1 MSEMNAGEVIDQL
14 IITKEQ
20 VDEATGK
27 IIPEDFKIK
36 SSQSYYDQLQK
47 YYAEE
52 KGAGYSLPWAKTDGH
67 FAVRLGELTILQ
79 GVSGHGKSMMLSQIF
94 LYLMHYTKV
103 LIASMEM
110 KPVLT
115 LDRMITQRL
124 GSNQPTQN
132 YIKQFCKDYNE
143 KLYIYDQQGV
153 TSENDMFATLL
164 YGKEILGIDVFCIDS
179 LMKIG
184 NISEDDYNGQKKF
197 VDKLATYC
205 RDLNIHVFL
214 VCHTRKMSDEYTK
227 PDATNI
233 LGSSH
238 IRNLT
243 DNILLCWRNREIED
257 LKFAGNLPPERENEP
272 TAYLTVQKQ
281 RNYTFEGTF
290 GLWFDEKSL
299 TYKERP

>member
-1 MSEMNAGEVIDQL
+1 MTEMTAGEVINQL

-27 IIPEDFKIK
+27 VIPGDYKIK

-67 FAVRLGELTILQ
+67 FSVRLGELTILQ

-115 LDRMITQRL
+115 LDRMITQKL
-124 GSNQPTQN
+124 GSNQPTQD
-132 YIKQFCKDYNE
+132 YIKQFCKDYND
-143 KLYIYDQQGV
+143 KLFIYDQQGV
-153 TSENDMFATLL
+153 TTEDDMFATLL

-197 VDKLATYC
+197 TDKLAAYC

-214 VCHTRKMSDEYTK
+214 VCHTRKMSDEYQR

-238 IRNLT
+238 IRNLS

-257 LKFAGNLPPERENEP
+257 LKFANNCPVERENEP

-281 RNYTFEGTF
+281 RNFTFEGTF
-290 GLWFDEKSL
+290 GLWFDEKGL

>member
-1 MSEMNAGEVIDQL
+1 MSEMTAGEVLEQL
-14 IITKEQ
+14 IVTKEQ

-36 SSQSYYDQLQK
+36 SAQGYYDQLQK
-47 YYAEE
+47 YYASE

-67 FAVRLGELTILQ
+67 FAIRMGELTILQ

-124 GSNQPTQN
+124 GSNQPTQD
-132 YIKQFCKDYNE
+132 YIRQFCKDYNE

-153 TSENDMFATLL
+153 TTEDDMFATLL
-164 YGKEILGIDVFCIDS
+164 YGREILDINVFCIDS

-184 NISEDDYNGQKKF
+184 NISEDDYNGQKRF
-197 VDKLATYC
+197 VDKLATFC

-214 VCHTRKMSDEYTK
+214 ICHTRKMSDEYQR

-238 IRNLT
+238 IRNLA
-243 DNILLCWRNREIED
+243 DNVLLCWRNREIED
-257 LKFAGNLPPERENEP
+257 LKFAGNCPPDRENEP
-272 TAYLTVQKQ
+272 TAYFSVQKQ